1 MSIFRRILRT
11 SVFRLSLVYALLFSL
26 IAAAALLSV
35 YKFAENQIEDQIDR
49 RLNLET
55 NLLLDNY
62 KKRALIGLTEDINI
76 HNKKEGRPFYIYALI
91 HQSNLDL
98 KKFIPVDQ
106 LPEND
111 STQTKI
117 FASIPLSEI
126 VDYANG
132 RKNDQPVRILLTQL
146 KGGYQ
151 LLVGA
156 ELEETQDLLNQLFKA
171 SLIAISVIFSL
182 SILIGSLMA
191 RRMLNR
197 INTVTNTADNII
209 DGDLSH
215 RIPVID
221 DRNNELDRLSRSLN
235 RMLDR
240 NEELMIGT
248 RETSNNLAHD
258 LRNPL
263 NRIRHR
269 IESAKLDNINE
280 MSFEQFAD
288 DTIED
293 IDGVISTFNALLSIA
308 QIESGESRKN
318 WKAFSLKALLDD
330 LSEIYEVVA
339 QEHGIIWEYAATE
352 DVILNGNKQL
362 IAQLFTNLLDNAFK
376 YSPKESTINLSYSLS
391 NLSNPK
397 LSNLDLSNSSS
408 TSKNTFSN
416 NSINVTI
423 SDQGT
428 GIPESEYD
436 NVFKRFHRL
445 DSARSTEG
453 NGLGLSLVK
462 AVVDL
467 HDAEI
472 NLTDNIPGLIAT
484 VSFKQCSNKY

>member
-1 MSIFRRILRT
+1 MSILGRILRT
-11 SVFRLSLVYALLFSL
+11 SVFRLSLLYALLFSL
-26 IAAAALLSV
+26 IAAGALLSV

-49 RLNLET
+49 RLKLET
-55 NLLLDNY
+55 NLLLENY
-62 KKRALIGLTEDINI
+62 KKRTLIGLTEDINI
-76 HNKKEGRPFYIYALI
+76 YNKKEGRPFYIYALI
-91 HQSNLDL
+91 HQRKLDL
-98 KKFIPVDQ
+98 KQFIPAEQIPEQNKTQDQ
-106 LPEND
+106 
-111 STQTKI
+111 TQI
-117 FASIPLSEI
+117 FASIPLGEI
-126 VDYANG
+126 VEYVNAS
-132 RKNDQPVRILLTQL
+132 KYDQTVRVLLTL
-146 KGGYQ
+146 LPGGYQ

-171 SLIAISVIFSL
+171 SLVAISVIFAL

-248 RETSNNLAHD
+248 REVSNNLAHD

-269 IESAKLDNINE
+269 IESAKLAKISESEFGD
-280 MSFEQFAD
+280 FAD

-308 QIESGESRKN
+308 QIESGEPLKDWSE
-318 WKAFSLKALLDD
+318 FSLKDLLDD

-339 QEHGIIWEYAATE
+339 NEKNIKWEYSVSEGLT
-352 DVILNGNKQL
+352 INGNKQL

-376 YSPKESTINLSYSLS
+376 YSPSKSTISLS
-391 NLSNPK
+391 AIATE
-397 LSNLDLSNSSS
+397 
-408 TSKNTFSN
+408 TSA
-416 NSINVTI
+416 IEVI
-423 SDQGT
+423 VSDKGS
-428 GIPESEYD
+428 GIPVTEHE

-467 HDAEI
+467 HDAKI
-472 NLTDNIPGLIAT
+472 SLGDNKPGLIAK
-484 VSFKQCSNKY
+484 VSFKQA

>member
-1 MSIFRRILRT
+1 MSILGRILRT
-11 SVFRLSLVYALLFSL
+11 SVFRLSLLYALLFSL

-35 YKFAENQIEDQIDR
+35 YKFAGNQIEDQIDR
-49 RLNLET
+49 RLKLET
-55 NLLLDNY
+55 NLLLENY
-62 KKRALIGLTEDINI
+62 KKRTLSGLTEDINI
-76 HNKKEGRPFYIYALI
+76 YNKKEGRPFYIYALI
-91 HQSNLDL
+91 HQRKLDL
-98 KKFIPVDQ
+98 RQFIPAEQ
-106 LPEND
+106 IPEQNQ
-111 STQTKI
+111 TQI
-117 FASIPLSEI
+117 FASIPLDEI
-126 VDYANG
+126 VDYVNTS
-132 RKNDQPVRILLTQL
+132 KNDQTVRILLTL
-146 KGGYQ
+146 LPGGYQ

-156 ELEETQDLLNQLFKA
+156 ELEETKDLLNQLFKA
-171 SLIAISVIFSL
+171 SLIAISVIFAL

-197 INTVTNTADNII
+197 INAVTNTADNII

-221 DRNNELDRLSRSLN
+221 HRDNELDRLSRSLN

-248 RETSNNLAHD
+248 REVSNNLAHD

-269 IESAKLDNINE
+269 IESAKLAKISESEDE
-280 MSFEQFAD
+280 FKFDEFAD

-308 QIESGESRKN
+308 QIESGEPRKD
-318 WKAFSLKALLDD
+318 WAEFSLKDLLDD

-339 QEHGIIWEYAATE
+339 IEKDITWDYSVSE
-352 DVILNGNKQL
+352 DLTINGNKQL

-376 YSPKESTINLSYSLS
+376 YSPANSTISLS
-391 NLSNPK
+391 AITTET
-397 LSNLDLSNSSS
+397 S
-408 TSKNTFSN
+408 T
-416 NSINVTI
+416 IEVII
-423 SDQGT
+423 SDQGS
-428 GIPESEYD
+428 GIPEAEQQ
-436 NVFKRFHRL
+436 NVFKRFYRL

-467 HDAEI
+467 HDAKI
-472 NLTDNIPGLIAT
+472 SLGDNKPGLIAK
-484 VSFKQCSNKY
+484 VSFKQA

>member
-1 MSIFRRILRT
+1 MSILGRILRT
-11 SVFRLSLVYALLFSL
+11 SVFRLSLLYALLFSL

-35 YKFAENQIEDQIDR
+35 YKFAENQIENQIDR
-49 RLNLET
+49 RLKLET
-55 NLLLDNY
+55 NLLLENY
-62 KKRALIGLTEDINI
+62 RKRTLTGLTEDINI
-76 HNKKEGRPFYIYALI
+76 YNKQEGRPFYIYALI
-91 HQSNLDL
+91 HQRKLDL
-98 KKFIPVDQ
+98 KQFIPVEQ
-106 LPEND
+106 TPEINKNQ
-111 STQTKI
+111 TQI
-117 FASIPLSEI
+117 FASIPLGKIIEY
-126 VDYANG
+126 VND
-132 RKNDQPVRILLTQL
+132 RKDDQTVRILLTL
-146 KGGYQ
+146 LPGGYQ

-171 SLIAISVIFSL
+171 SLIAISIIFAL

-197 INTVTNTADNII
+197 INAVTNTADNII

-215 RIPVID
+215 RIPVMD
-221 DRNNELDRLSRSLN
+221 DRDNELDRLSRSLN

-248 RETSNNLAHD
+248 REVSNNLAHD

-269 IESAKLDNINE
+269 IESAKLDKNSKTVDE
-280 MSFEQFAD
+280 FKFDDFAD

-308 QIESGESRKN
+308 QIESGEPRKD
-318 WKAFSLKALLDD
+318 WTEFSLNELLHD
-330 LSEIYEVVA
+330 LSEIYEIVA
-339 QEHGIIWEYAATE
+339 DEQQIVWQYTV
-352 DVILNGNKQL
+352 DNNLNVNGNKQL

-376 YSPKESTINLSYSLS
+376 YSPAKSTIHLSAMMNEDS
-391 NLSNPK
+391 NVE
-397 LSNLDLSNSSS
+397 
-408 TSKNTFSN
+408 
-416 NSINVTI
+416 VTI

-428 GIPESEYD
+428 GIPESEHE

-467 HDAEI
+467 HNAQI
-472 NLTDNIPGLIAT
+472 SLSDNNPGLMAK
-484 VSFKQCSNKY
+484 VSFQS

>member
-1 MSIFRRILRT
+1 MSILGRILRT
-11 SVFRLSLVYALLFSL
+11 SVFRLSLLYALLFSL

-49 RLNLET
+49 RLKLET
-55 NLLLDNY
+55 NLLLENY
-62 KKRALIGLTEDINI
+62 RKRTLTGLTEDINI
-76 HNKKEGRPFYIYALI
+76 YNKKEGRPFYIYALI
-91 HQSNLDL
+91 HQRKLDL
-98 KKFIPVDQ
+98 KRFIPAEQ
-106 LPEND
+106 LPEIIDENN
-111 STQTKI
+111 QNQI
-117 FASIPLSEI
+117 FASIPMGEI
-126 VDYANG
+126 VDYV
-132 RKNDQPVRILLTQL
+132 NDRNTNETVRVLLTL
-146 KGGYQ
+146 LPGGYQ

-171 SLIAISVIFSL
+171 SLIAISIIFTL

-197 INTVTNTADNII
+197 INAVTKTADNII

-248 RETSNNLAHD
+248 REVSNNLAHD

-269 IESAKLDNINE
+269 IESAKLDKNRLSGNE
-280 MSFEQFAD
+280 FKFDDFAD

-308 QIESGESRKN
+308 QIESGEPRKN
-318 WKAFSLKALLDD
+318 WTEFSLNDLLND
-330 LSEIYEVVA
+330 LSEIYEIVA
-339 QEHGIIWEYAATE
+339 DEKEIVWQYSTGKDLNI
-352 DVILNGNKQL
+352 NGNKQL

-376 YSPKESTINLSYSLS
+376 YSPAKSIISLS
-391 NLSNPK
+391 AIAKDDSN
-397 LSNLDLSNSSS
+397 
-408 TSKNTFSN
+408 
-416 NSINVTI
+416 IEVII

-428 GIPESEYD
+428 GIPESEHE
-436 NVFKRFHRL
+436 NVYKRFHRL

-467 HDAEI
+467 HDAKI
-472 NLTDNIPGLIAT
+472 SLSDNKPGLIAS
-484 VSFKQCSNKY
+484 VSFKR

>member
-1 MSIFRRILRT
+1 MSILGRILRT
-11 SVFRLSLVYALLFSL
+11 SVFRLSLLYALLFSL

-35 YKFAENQIEDQIDR
+35 YKFAGNQIEDQIDR
-49 RLNLET
+49 RLKLET
-55 NLLLDNY
+55 NLLLENY
-62 KKRALIGLTEDINI
+62 RKRTLTGLTEDINI
-76 HNKKEGRPFYIYALI
+76 YNKKEGRPFYIYALI
-91 HQSNLDL
+91 HQRKLDL
-98 KKFIPVDQ
+98 KQFIPVEQ
-106 LPEND
+106 LPEIIDEKN
-111 STQTKI
+111 QNQI
-117 FASIPLSEI
+117 FASIPMSEI
-126 VDYANG
+126 IDFV
-132 RKNDQPVRILLTQL
+132 NDRNTDETVRVLLTL
-146 KGGYQ
+146 LPGGYQ

-171 SLIAISVIFSL
+171 SLIAISIIFAL

-197 INTVTNTADNII
+197 INAVTKTADNII

-248 RETSNNLAHD
+248 REVSNNLAHD

-269 IESAKLDNINE
+269 IESAKLDKNRLSGDE
-280 MSFEQFAD
+280 FKFDDFAD

-308 QIESGESRKN
+308 QIESGEPRKN
-318 WKAFSLKALLDD
+318 WTEFSLNDLLND
-330 LSEIYEVVA
+330 LSEIYEIVA
-339 QEHGIIWEYAATE
+339 DEKEIIWQYSS
-352 DVILNGNKQL
+352 DNDLNINGNKQL
-362 IAQLFTNLLDNAFK
+362 IAQLFTNLLDNTFK
-376 YSPKESTINLSYSLS
+376 YSPSKSIISLS
-391 NLSNPK
+391 AIAKDNSN
-397 LSNLDLSNSSS
+397 
-408 TSKNTFSN
+408 
-416 NSINVTI
+416 IEVII

-428 GIPESEYD
+428 GIPESEHE

-467 HDAEI
+467 HDAKI
-472 NLTDNIPGLIAT
+472 SLSDNKPGLIAS
-484 VSFKQCSNKY
+484 VSFKR